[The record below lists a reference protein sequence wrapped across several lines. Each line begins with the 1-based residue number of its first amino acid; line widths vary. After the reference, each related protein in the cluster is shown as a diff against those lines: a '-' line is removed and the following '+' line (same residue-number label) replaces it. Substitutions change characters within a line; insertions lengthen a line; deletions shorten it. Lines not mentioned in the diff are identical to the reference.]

1 MPSETKSVREA
12 QRARC
17 EEAIQRRLALLK
29 ERGVPQEEIA
39 KDARLRHLRADLRR
53 TLERLRVIEAREKQ
67 AEAIK
72 LKKQKAAEEK
82 AAPKEPSRP
91 PEPKPREKAKKQ
103 KTAPPKE
110 ES

>member
-17 EEAIQRRLALLK
+17 EEAIQRRLALLR
-29 ERGVPQEEIA
+29 ERGVSQEEIA
-39 KDARLRHLRADLRR
+39 GDARLRHLRADLRR

-72 LKKQKAAEEK
+72 LKKQKASEEK
-82 AAPKEPSRP
+82 TAPKEPAP
-91 PEPKPREKAKKQ
+91 PPQPRAKAKK
-103 KTAPPKE
+103 KTTTPPKA

>member
-17 EEAIQRRLALLK
+17 EEAIQRRLALLR
-29 ERGVPQEEIA
+29 ERGAPQEEIA
-39 KDARLRHLRADLRR
+39 GDARLRHLRADLRR
-53 TLERLRVIEAREKQ
+53 TLERLRVIETREKQ

-72 LKKQKAAEEK
+72 LKKQKASEEK
-82 AAPKEPSRP
+82 TAPKEPAP
-91 PEPKPREKAKKQ
+91 LPQPREKAKKK
-103 KTAPPKE
+103 KTTPPKA